1 MKRVILFILSVV
13 FFLLLSGCSESRVR
27 VRGVG
32 YYSICCHNCSM
43 FHHRSRLVH
52 CYPSISH
59 SRDYRFSYVKR
70 SPIIHNNYP
79 IIHNRAPERH
89 VVAPVRRENHNN
101 KPIIRREPMR
111 ERKSPVQ
118 RPSSVRRIP
127 SNGRKK

>member
-1 MKRVILFILSVV
+1 MRKITLFLIVV
-13 FFLLLSGCSESRVR
+13 LIVLFLSGCSESRVR
-27 VRGVG
+27 VGVN
-32 YYSICCHNCSM
+32 YHSIRCCNCSM

-59 SRDYRFSYVKR
+59 SRDYRFSSVKR